1 MKEELDYE
9 QDIIID
15 DSALDLEWLDQP
27 ALFLKYSRNLAQC
40 NQRLDEYKQNLDIV
54 KAEADSNIR
63 KNPDK
68 YKIDKITEAVVTNL
82 ILQDE
87 DYQEA
92 YKAYLNAKY
101 EVDIATGA
109 VRAFDQRKSALEN
122 LVKLHGQSYFAGPKL
137 PRDLSAER
145 SKKNADKE
153 EREEKT
159 KSVHAKMKMR
169 RNK

>member
-9 QDIIID
+9 KDIVID

-27 ALFLKYSRNLAQC
+27 ALFLKYSRNLAKC
-40 NQRLDEYKQNLDIV
+40 NQELDETKQNLDIV
-54 KAEADSNIR
+54 KAETDSKIR
-63 KNPDK
+63 KNPEK
-68 YKIDKITEAVVTNL
+68 YKIEKITEAVVTTL
-82 ILQDE
+82 ILQDVE
-87 DYQEA
+87 YQEA
-92 YKAYLNAKY
+92 YQIYLNAKY
-101 EVDIATGA
+101 QVDIAMGA

-145 SKKNADKE
+145 NKKNADRE

-159 KSVHAKMKMR
+159 KAVQSRIKMT